1 MKECQPGASIILHE
15 VESLSHVAV
24 AIVTAQVVDA
34 VSVSTISLLER
45 GVVPLDIFDVK
56 FHVLVS
62 PTERE
67 IVYADVVRA
76 SEIMEI

>member
-1 MKECQPGASIILHE
+1 M
-15 VESLSHVAV
+15 
-24 AIVTAQVVDA
+24 AIVAAQVVDA

-76 SEIMEI
+76 CKIMDLAIGVGYPHVSDARNDPCNQR

>member
-1 MKECQPGASIILHE
+1 M
-15 VESLSHVAV
+15 
-24 AIVTAQVVDA
+24 AIVAAQVVDA
-34 VSVSTISLLER
+34 VSVSAISLLER

-62 PTERE
+62 LTECK

-76 SEIMEI
+76 SEIVDLAIGVGYPYVSDARDDPSDQR